1 MGEWEE
7 LRDLLRAKSYEKRE
21 VILVSGRRSNF
32 YIDARQT
39 TTDPRGVYLAGKLV
53 YERIKGAGVEAI
65 GAVPMGA
72 NPIATAVS
80 IVSLL
85 EGNPIS
91 SFFVRKE
98 PKGHGTGAWIEG
110 MRNLRPGAPVALVED
125 VLTTGGSTLKAIER
139 IHEEGFKVAKVLVL
153 VDRMEGGR
161 EALAERGHTIDAIF
175 TRFDIAE
182 D

>member
-1 MGEWEE
+1 MGDWEE

-21 VILVSGRRSNF
+21 VILVSGRKSNF

-53 YERIKGAGVEAI
+53 YERIKESGVEAI

-80 IVSLL
+80 IVSHL
-85 EGNPIS
+85 EGKPIS

-98 PKGHGTGAWIEG
+98 PKGHGMGAWIEG

-139 IHEEGFKVAKVLVL
+139 IHEEGLNVAKVLIL

-161 EALAERGHTIDAIF
+161 ENLAEQGYHIDAIF